1 MSIHAIFRC
10 GCEYYL
16 HLFFNFCS
24 FTFHDQTSKVLQYFA
39 SSDGSKTCEYY
50 MEIEKSLN
58 SLAYTNGKTD
68 SGEGDGDVN
77 MDCDSDSEMK
87 EFDKEDCIKFIIDKL
102 EKILSNRSVVCTLI
116 HIVKSLYL
124 CIFLGRL
131 KTFQNQYK

>member
-39 SSDGSKTCEYY
+39 SSDGSKTCEDY

-58 SLAYTNGKTD
+58 SLADTNGKTD
-68 SGEGDGDVN
+68 SGEGV
-77 MDCDSDSEMK
+77 EYI
-87 EFDKEDCIKFIIDKL
+87 CICYCVMEEI
-102 EKILSNRSVVCTLI
+102 CLI
-116 HIVKSLYL
+116 FMVL
-124 CIFLGRL
+124 
-131 KTFQNQYK
+131 